1 MEAWDEDEGLFL
13 GYIYL
18 DMHPREFKRSGSGHW
33 RLNQVNPTVSPNCTL
48 HNAIIR
54 SVTTLNALRSF

>member
-1 MEAWDEDEGLFL
+1 MEAWDEDESLFL

-18 DMHPREFKRSGSGHW
+18 DMHPREFKRSASGHW
-33 RLNQVNPTVSPNCTL
+33 RLNQDNPLICTL